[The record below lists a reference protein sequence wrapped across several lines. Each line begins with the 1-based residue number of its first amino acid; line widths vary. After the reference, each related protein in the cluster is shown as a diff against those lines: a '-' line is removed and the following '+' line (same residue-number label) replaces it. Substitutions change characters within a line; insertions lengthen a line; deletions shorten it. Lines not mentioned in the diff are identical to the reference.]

1 VVKGWRENGRRE
13 KRGRPFLYSEKA
25 ILFMVAIG
33 SLFHLSLRQ
42 TEGFAGSLFD
52 LFEMFR

>member
-1 VVKGWRENGRRE
+1 MEGEG

-33 SLFHLSLRQ
+33 SLFHLPLRQ

>member
-1 VVKGWRENGRRE
+1 VIKGWREKGRRG

-33 SLFHLSLRQ
+33 SLFHLLFVRQKVLLVLRRLD
-42 TEGFAGSLFD
+42 SN
-52 LFEMFR
+52 